1 MEPKI
6 EDLIKKSGELTIEKI
21 KEASKKLANNEK
33 FITLNKRLAKVIKT
47 MEDFEESAEEMKK
60 GGSMDESFIKSV
72 ENNYKAEMEKII
84 SAISGMIWKES
95 GTKIEEND
103 AVFIDGMIDDVLM
116 TEEEK
121 KKAEPADYS
130 GVTIKRDQPEEPKK

>member
-21 KEASKKLANNEK
+21 KEASKKLADNEK
-33 FITLNKRLAKVIKT
+33 FIKLNKRLAKVIKT
-47 MEDFEESAEEMKK
+47 MEDFEESAPEMEK
-60 GGSMDESFIKSV
+60 GGTDKSFIESIK
-72 ENNYKAEMEKII
+72 NNYKNEMEGII

-103 AVFIDGMIDDVLM
+103 AASIDGMIDDVLAKSP
-116 TEEEK
+116 EEAGGEWVRI
-121 KKAEPADYS
+121 E
-130 GVTIKRDQPEEPKK
+130 KRDQPKE